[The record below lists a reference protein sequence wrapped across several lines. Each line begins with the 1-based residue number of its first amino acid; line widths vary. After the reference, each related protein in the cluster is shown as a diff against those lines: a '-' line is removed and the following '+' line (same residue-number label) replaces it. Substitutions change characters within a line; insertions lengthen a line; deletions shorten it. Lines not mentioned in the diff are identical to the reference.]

1 MENRIIQELL
11 SELKNDS
18 DKEKFLAT
26 IKRNPDL
33 KALIDVIDDPRT
45 INYADS
51 KDFNINEINEL
62 CNKYPNEDILVLVP
76 STKGITSDMI
86 KQLNDHVYIRIGGV
100 YDDRRLGYQKE
111 ITFISKKLPK
121 RNAVDLYFSS
131 VIYNKNETIQIL
143 NKIEEIES
151 KMNNNWSDIQKL
163 VYIDHALVTKIT
175 YDPEFEYR
183 TDEEVRSLRGLI
195 TGQTVCAGYSVILAE
210 LLARQD
216 INCYFV
222 SGHGHAWNIVEIEG
236 KFYGVDL
243 TYENKNFRLGMLD
256 TYTFL
261 GQNPS
266 KFNEAHKPA
275 NHDPNRALHS
285 RICKLDKNYIKF
297 IASTVIKEAE
307 YEKISFKC
315 QRQNNQE
322 FVLIQIGTKKIN
334 DTLYYVYYYDNLENG
349 KLANYPLILTSKE
362 TVSKYIDNVNFDR
375 INIINSNDIVN
386 KLFSIENIADSLNRG
401 SSYIGEIIS
410 YKGMNGNINQ
420 LKKDESDMR
429 KFPEPPKVYPRSD
442 GTVLVIEKDG
452 VDPLILGDMPVY
464 KYNAYDVLY
473 KEEKPVLR
481 KRVIYSDTDI
491 IYSNRDEI
499 QNKLLSEENISNSLD
514 NNSGYIGYLS
524 ETGEIVYNN
533 GLMEYF
539 NSIEGVTLENL
550 EKTKRR

>member
-1 MENRIIQELL
+1 MENRIIKKLL
-11 SELKNDS
+11 AELKNDNE
-18 DKEKFLAT
+18 KENFLAI

-45 INYADS
+45 INYNDS
-51 KDFNINEINEL
+51 NDFNVNEINEL
-62 CNKYPNEDILVLVP
+62 CSKYPNEDILVLVP

-100 YDDRRLGYQKE
+100 YDDRRLGFQKD
-111 ITFISKKLPK
+111 ITFVSRKLPK

-131 VIYNKNETIQIL
+131 VIYSKDEIIQIL
-143 NKIEEIES
+143 NKIEDIES

-163 VYIDHALVTKIT
+163 IYLVHTLVTKIT
-175 YDPEFEYR
+175 YDPEFEFK

-210 LLARQD
+210 LLDRQD

-222 SGHGHAWNIVEIEG
+222 SGNGHAWNIVEIEN
-236 KFYGVDL
+236 KFYGIDL
-243 TYENKNFRLGMLD
+243 TFENRNFRLGMLD
-256 TYTFL
+256 TYTYL

-266 KFNEAHKPA
+266 KFNETHKPA
-275 NHDPNRALHS
+275 HNDPNRALHS
-285 RICKLDKNYIKF
+285 KLCKLDKNYIKF
-297 IASTVIKEAE
+297 IASTVIKENE

-334 DTLYYVYYYDNLENG
+334 DNLYYTYYYDNLENG

-362 TVSKYIDNVNFDR
+362 TISKYVDNINFDR
-375 INIINSNDIVN
+375 INKINSNDIVN

-401 SSYIGEIIS
+401 SSYIGEIVS
-410 YKGMNGNINQ
+410 YEGTNRNITQ
-420 LKKDESDMR
+420 LKKEEKDMR
-429 KFPEPPKVYPRSD
+429 KFCESPKVFPRYND
-442 GTVLVIEKDG
+442 TALVIEKDG
-452 VDPLILGDMPVY
+452 VDPIILNNMPVY

-473 KEEKPVLR
+473 KDEKPVLR

-491 IYSNRDEI
+491 IYSNRNEI
-499 QNKLLSEENISNSLD
+499 QNKLLTEDNISYSLD
-514 NNSGYIGYLS
+514 NNSGYLGYIS

-533 GLMEYF
+533 ELMKYF

>member
-1 MENRIIQELL
+1 MENRIIKKLL
-11 SELKNDS
+11 AELKNDNE
-18 DKEKFLAT
+18 KENFLAI

-45 INYADS
+45 INYNDS
-51 KDFNINEINEL
+51 NDFNVNEINEL
-62 CNKYPNEDILVLVP
+62 CSKYPNEDILVLVP

-100 YDDRRLGYQKE
+100 YDDRRLGFQKE
-111 ITFISKKLPK
+111 ITFVSRKLPK

-131 VIYNKNETIQIL
+131 VIYSKDEIIQIL
-143 NKIEEIES
+143 NKIEDIES

-163 VYIDHALVTKIT
+163 IYLVHTLVTKIT
-175 YDPEFEYR
+175 YDPEFEFK

-210 LLARQD
+210 LLDRQD

-222 SGHGHAWNIVEIEG
+222 SGNGHAWNIVEIEN
-236 KFYGVDL
+236 KFYGIDL
-243 TYENKNFRLGMLD
+243 TFENRNFRLGMLD
-256 TYTFL
+256 TYTYL

-266 KFNEAHKPA
+266 KFNETHKPA
-275 NHDPNRALHS
+275 HNDPNRALHS
-285 RICKLDKNYIKF
+285 KLCKLDKNYIKF
-297 IASTVIKEAE
+297 IASTVIKENE

-334 DTLYYVYYYDNLENG
+334 DNLYYTYYYDNLENG

-362 TVSKYIDNVNFDR
+362 TISKYVDNINFDR
-375 INIINSNDIVN
+375 INKINSNDIVN

-401 SSYIGEIIS
+401 SSYIGEIVS
-410 YKGMNGNINQ
+410 YEGTNRNITQ
-420 LKKDESDMR
+420 LKKEEKDMR
-429 KFPEPPKVYPRSD
+429 KFCESPKVFPRYND
-442 GTVLVIEKDG
+442 TALVIEKDG
-452 VDPLILGDMPVY
+452 VDPIILNNMPVY

-473 KEEKPVLR
+473 KDEKPVLR

-491 IYSNRDEI
+491 IYSNRNEI
-499 QNKLLSEENISNSLD
+499 QNKLLTEDNISYSLD
-514 NNSGYIGYLS
+514 NNSGYLGYIS

-533 GLMEYF
+533 ELMKYF

>member
-1 MENRIIQELL
+1 MENRIIKNLL
-11 SELKNDS
+11 AELKNDR
-18 DKEKFLAT
+18 DKESFLAT

-51 KDFNINEINEL
+51 KVFNINEINEL
-62 CNKYPNEDILVLVP
+62 CSKYPNEDILVLVP

-86 KQLNDHVYIRIGGV
+86 KQLNNHVYIRIGGV
-100 YDDRRLGYQKE
+100 YDDRRLGFQKE
-111 ITFISKKLPK
+111 ITFISKKLSK

-131 VIYNKNETIQIL
+131 VIYSKDETIQIL

-163 VYIDHALVTKIT
+163 IYIDHALVTKIT
-175 YDPEFEYR
+175 YDPEFEFK

-210 LLARQD
+210 LLDRQD

-222 SGHGHAWNIVEIEG
+222 SGHGHAWNIVEIEN
-236 KFYGVDL
+236 KFYGIDL
-243 TYENKNFRLGMLD
+243 TFENRNFRLGMLD
-256 TYTFL
+256 TYTYL
-261 GQNPS
+261 GQSPS
-266 KFNEAHKPA
+266 KFNETHKPA
-275 NHDPNRALHS
+275 HNDPNRALHS
-285 RICKLDKNYIKF
+285 KLCKLDKNYIKF
-297 IASTVIKEAE
+297 IASTVIKEKE
-307 YEKISFKC
+307 YEKTSFKC

-334 DTLYYVYYYDNLENG
+334 DNLYYTYYYDNLENG

-362 TVSKYIDNVNFDR
+362 TVSKYVDNINFDR
-375 INIINSNDIVN
+375 INKINSNDIVN

-401 SSYIGEIIS
+401 SSYIGELVS
-410 YKGMNGNINQ
+410 YQGTNRNITQ
-420 LKKDESDMR
+420 LKKEEKDMR
-429 KFPEPPKVYPRSD
+429 KFCESPKVFPRYND
-442 GTVLVIEKDG
+442 TALVIEKDG
-452 VDPLILGDMPVY
+452 VDPIILNNMPVY

-473 KEEKPVLR
+473 KDEKPVLR

-491 IYSNRDEI
+491 IYSNRNEI
-499 QNKLLSEENISNSLD
+499 QNKLLTEDNISYSLD
-514 NNSGYIGYLS
+514 NNSGYLGYIS

-533 GLMEYF
+533 ELMKYF